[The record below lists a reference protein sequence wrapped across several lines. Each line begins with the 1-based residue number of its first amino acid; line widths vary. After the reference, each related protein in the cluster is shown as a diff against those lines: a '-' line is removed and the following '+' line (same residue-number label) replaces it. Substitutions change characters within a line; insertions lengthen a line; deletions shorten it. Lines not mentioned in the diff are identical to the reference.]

1 MLTKQ
6 GEHIDR
12 LPAWMRYVTQDL
24 SVSPAYDAVF
34 WNPPKSD
41 VYTFKNPRPPKP
53 AAAKIYEAHVGI
65 STPEHKVA
73 TYKEFTH
80 GVLGRIK
87 YLGYNTIQL
96 MAVMEHSYYASF
108 GYQVTNFFAP
118 SSRYGTPEDLKELID
133 TAHGMGLQV
142 LLDVVHSHASKNVID
157 GINMFDGTD
166 FLYFHGGSKGIHS
179 LWDSRIFN
187 YGHPETMRFLI
198 SNLRYWMEEYNFDG
212 FRFDGV
218 TSMLYA
224 HHGIGTGFSGGYHE
238 YFGPGADDDGIVYLM
253 VANQMLHELYP
264 TVVSIAE
271 DVSGMPGLCVPLS
284 LGGIGFDYRLA
295 MAVPD
300 MWIKMLKEQKEEDW
314 NMGDV
319 CHTLVNRRYGE
330 KTVSY
335 AESHDQALVGDKSI
349 MMWLVNE
356 QIYTHMSVLSELTP
370 KIERGLSLHKII
382 RLITQSLGG
391 EGYLNFEGN
400 EFGHPEWLD
409 FPRVGNNNSFAYAR
423 RQWNI
428 LDDNLL
434 RYKFLNEFDRA
445 MNLTEAKYKWL
456 QAPQAYVS
464 LKHETDKVIVFE
476 RAGLVFVF
484 NLHPTASYTD
494 FRIGIEVPG
503 TYRVVLDTDDPLFGG
518 FGRIQHATRFFTTP
532 MTWNERK
539 NFAQVY
545 LPTRTALVSL
555 LGLYRHAD
563 NTGSCSGGD
572 NLELYTS
579 RPTSKRGIS
588 VT

>member
-34 WNPPKSD
+34 WNPPQSE
-41 VYTFKNPRPPKP
+41 VYKFKNPRPPKP

-108 GYQVTNFFAP
+108 GYQITNFFAP
-118 SSRYGTPEDLKELID
+118 SSRYGTPEELKELID

-179 LWDSRIFN
+179 LWDSRLFN
-187 YGHPETMRFLI
+187 YSHPETMRFLL
-198 SNLRYWMEEYNFDG
+198 SNLRYWMEEFNFDG

-218 TSMLYA
+218 TSMLYT

-238 YFGPGADDDGIVYLM
+238 YFGPGADDGGIVYLM
-253 VANQMLHELYP
+253 VANQMLHELFP
-264 TVVSIAE
+264 TIVSIAE

-356 QIYTHMSVLSELTP
+356 QIYTHMSVLTELTP
-370 KIERGLSLHKII
+370 KIERGLSLHKMI

-409 FPRVGNNNSFAYAR
+409 FPREGNNNSFAYAR

-428 LDDNLL
+428 LDDQLL

-484 NLHPTASYTD
+484 NLHPSASYTD

-518 FGRIQHATRFFTTP
+518 FGRIQQDTRFFTTP

-545 LPTRTALVSL
+545 LPTRTALVSPL
-555 LGLYRHAD
+555 KPL
-563 NTGSCSGGD
+563 
-572 NLELYTS
+572 
-579 RPTSKRGIS
+579 P
-588 VT
+588 